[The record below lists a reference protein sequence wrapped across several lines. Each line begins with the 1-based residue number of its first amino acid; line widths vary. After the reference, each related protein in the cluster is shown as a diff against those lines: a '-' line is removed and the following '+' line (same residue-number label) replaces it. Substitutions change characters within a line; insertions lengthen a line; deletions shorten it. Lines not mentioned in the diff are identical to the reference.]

1 MKLSIR
7 AAILSASLIITAPA
21 FADTVYNVSKVVIT
35 GSKSV
40 PTDQLMA
47 VVKEHPGSKSTTAD
61 LIADRDA
68 IMKVLGA
75 ANVVGSIIVKVLPQ
89 GSKSEIIFAID
100 DQGVQAPVVTN
111 VAPKLDAEIFDGN
124 VVLST
129 DTLAAASG
137 LKPGDDLSN
146 EKIAAAEQAIK
157 AAYDAS
163 KQPVSAL
170 ITNENKPVAG
180 GKYDVI
186 WHITETKVAPP
197 KPKKDTSD
205 SGAVSE

>member
-1 MKLSIR
+1 ML
-7 AAILSASLIITAPA
+7 LHHGHQLICWDRLA
-21 FADTVYNVSKVVIT
+21 T
-35 GSKSV
+35 G
-40 PTDQLMA
+40 DD
-47 VVKEHPGSKSTTAD
+47 D
-61 LIADRDA
+61 LAH
-68 IMKVLGA
+68 
-75 ANVVGSIIVKVLPQ
+75 IVNRVRE
-89 GSKSEIIFAID
+89 GGGGD